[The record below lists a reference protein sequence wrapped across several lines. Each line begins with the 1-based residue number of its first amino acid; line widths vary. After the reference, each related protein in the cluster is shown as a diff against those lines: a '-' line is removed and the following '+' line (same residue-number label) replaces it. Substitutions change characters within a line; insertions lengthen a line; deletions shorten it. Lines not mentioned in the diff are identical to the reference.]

1 MKKDASL
8 TEQVVFK
15 LKQAIIRG
23 ELSPGTRLPAEREL
37 AEKYNVS
44 RVTIRSVITQLCQ
57 LGFLKT
63 VPKSGTF
70 VNHYLENASV
80 DLLVDI
86 IKNSEKVDNEM
97 FLALLDVRRIIEV
110 YAAGKCAQRITGEE
124 IHRLNALASEME
136 LHAKDAETVAETDYV
151 FHMEIIRIA
160 GNPVIRVML
169 NSIGSIFKFYL
180 NSYYKMPG
188 NTDAIRPFYKKLMN
202 ALEMRDDRYAS
213 FAMAEL
219 LTFAE
224 MGIREIMGAE
234 EMVTKKGD

>member
-44 RVTIRSVITQLCQ
+44 RVTIRSVITRLCQ

-86 IKNSEKVDNEM
+86 IKSSEKVDNEM

-110 YAAGKCAQRITGEE
+110 YAAGKCAQRITADEN
-124 IHRLNALASEME
+124 HRLNALASEME
-136 LHAKDAETVAETDYV
+136 LHAEDPETVAETDYV

-160 GNPVIRVML
+160 GNPVIRVVL
-169 NSIGSIFKFYL
+169 NSIGSIFRFYL
-180 NSYYKMPG
+180 NNYYKIPG
-188 NTDAIRPFYKKLMN
+188 NTEAIRPFYKKLMN

-213 FAMAEL
+213 FAMEEL

-224 MGIREIMGAE
+224 IGIKETMGAE
-234 EMVTKKGD
+234 AGIMKEI

>member
-44 RVTIRSVITQLCQ
+44 RVTIRSVITRLCQ

-86 IKNSEKVDNEM
+86 IKNR
-97 FLALLDVRRIIEV
+97 FLILQLR
-110 YAAGKCAQRITGEE
+110 
-124 IHRLNALASEME
+124 
-136 LHAKDAETVAETDYV
+136 
-151 FHMEIIRIA
+151 
-160 GNPVIRVML
+160 
-169 NSIGSIFKFYL
+169 
-180 NSYYKMPG
+180 
-188 NTDAIRPFYKKLMN
+188 
-202 ALEMRDDRYAS
+202 
-213 FAMAEL
+213 
-219 LTFAE
+219 
-224 MGIREIMGAE
+224 
-234 EMVTKKGD
+234 

>member
-1 MKKDASL
+1 MKKEAPL

-15 LKQAIIRG
+15 LKQEIIRG
-23 ELSPGTRLPAEREL
+23 ELRPGTRLPAEREL

-63 VPKSGTF
+63 VPQSGTF
-70 VNHYLENASV
+70 VNHYLEHASV

-110 YAAGKCAQRITGEE
+110 YAAGKCAQKITTSE
-124 IHRLNALASEME
+124 IDRLNTLVLEME
-136 LHAKDAETVAETDYV
+136 LHAQDPETVAKTDYV
-151 FHMEIIRIA
+151 FHMEIIRMA
-160 GNPVIRVML
+160 GNPVIRVIL
-169 NSIGSIFKFYL
+169 NSIGSIFRFYL
-180 NSYYKMPG
+180 KRYYKIPG
-188 NTDAIRPFYKKLMN
+188 KTEAIRPFYKRLMN

-224 MGIREIMGAE
+224 MGIKEIMGQRQ
-234 EMVTKKGD
+234 G